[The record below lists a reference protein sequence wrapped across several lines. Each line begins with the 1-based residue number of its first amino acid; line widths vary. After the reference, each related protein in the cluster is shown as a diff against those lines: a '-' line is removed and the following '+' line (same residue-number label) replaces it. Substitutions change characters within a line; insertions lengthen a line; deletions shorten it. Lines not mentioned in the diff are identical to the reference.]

1 MIRPDRARSV
11 ACVTAQAQERRWL
24 MQQIVGNRSMRLM
37 ANRAILGHRRMFV
50 GKRPLFFRMAA
61 VTDHVDRRLLQIAL
75 CLAMRIV
82 AIRAKH
88 LAFLDRMVR
97 RHCVSCID
105 FAVALVAREWLVH
118 GHRQARRP
126 PDIRVLDVGK
136 LVDMQIRMRVMAV
149 GASNAELRMRR

>member
-1 MIRPDRARSV
+1 MVRPDRARAV
-11 ACVTAQAQERRWL
+11 ACVTAQAQESRWL

-88 LAFLDRMVR
+88 LAFLDRMMR
-97 RHCVSCID
+97 RHCVLGVNV
-105 FAVALVAREWLVH
+105 AMALVAGERLVH
-118 GHRQARRP
+118 GHRKARRP
-126 PDIRVLDVGK
+126 RDIRVLNIRKLFDV
-136 LVDMQIRMRVMAV
+136 QIWMRIVTIRAGDAV
-149 GASNAELRMRR
+149 LRMRR